1 MRILLAISLFP
12 VLAAAQGLGEKI
24 AAIAAGAEGQV
35 AVSCAVEGVRLD
47 CHRLAGSRPPMQ
59 SVFKLPLAMA
69 ALDRAEKGEL
79 GLDQM
84 IRFLPDDRILP
95 RTYSPLQDKYPEGN
109 VDVPLR
115 ELLQAAVMMSDNT
128 ASDIVLRVL
137 GGPARVTGYVQ
148 RLGVRGFHLED
159 NEAGLHRELAA
170 QYRNWFEPRGA
181 VALLRLLHEQSPL
194 NREHTAL
201 LLGWMRESPTG
212 ARRINGMLPE
222 GTVVMHKTGTS
233 GTRDGVTQATNDIG
247 LVPLPN
253 GKMLALAVF
262 VTDARAEAAKIES
275 VIAAIA
281 RAIYD
286 EAARR

>member
-1 MRILLAISLFP
+1 MRFLLVIFMFSILAG
-12 VLAAAQGLGEKI
+12 AQSLGEKI
-24 AAIAAGAEGQV
+24 GAIAAGAEGRV
-35 AVSCAVEGVRLD
+35 AVSCAVPGVRLD
-47 CHRLAGSRPPMQ
+47 CHLQAGSRPPMQ
-59 SVFKLPLAMA
+59 SVFKFPMAMA
-69 ALDRAEKGEL
+69 ALDRVEKGEL

-84 IRFLPDDRILP
+84 IRFLPSDRILP
-95 RTYSPLQDKYPEGN
+95 KTYSPLQDKYPEGN
-109 VDVPLR
+109 VEVPLR
-115 ELLQAAVMMSDNT
+115 ELLQAAVMLSDNT

-137 GGPARVTGYVQ
+137 GGPARVTEYVQ

-170 QYRNWFEPRGA
+170 QYRNWFEPRAA
-181 VALLRLLHEQSPL
+181 VQLLRLLRERSPL
-194 NREHTAL
+194 DAEHTRL

-212 ARRINGMLPE
+212 AKRIKGLLPE
-222 GTVVMHKTGTS
+222 GVGVMHKTGTS

-262 VTDARAEAAKIES
+262 VTDAKASPAKIES
-275 VIAAIA
+275 VIAEIA